1 MIMKIIGLMSGT
13 SLDGLDVAL
22 CSFEEKN
29 GQMQFAIEQA
39 YTYDYS
45 KDWKIRLQSAV
56 SLSGEELTNL
66 DADYGY
72 YLADC
77 VLDFIQ
83 KFDCQEVDYIA
94 SHGHTVFHQ
103 PQNNFTLQIGS
114 GAHIFAKT
122 QIPVIAD
129 FRTQDVAMGGQGAP
143 LVPIGDK
150 LLFSDFDYCLNL
162 GGFSNVSFE
171 KDGQRIAFD
180 IVAVNIVLNKLAE
193 QEGFAYD
200 NAGEMG
206 RKGKLLPH
214 LLEQLNNLPY
224 YKQTAPK
231 SLGYEWV
238 EKEIFPLLDM
248 QQNSIADLMATMY
261 EHIAIQIGSVL
272 KGASKKVLVTGGG
285 AYNTFLMEKIK
296 EYASANITQA
306 DDLIIS
312 YKEALIFAFLG
323 YLKIQHKNNVLAS
336 VTGAAKDHIAGI
348 IYS

>member
-1 MIMKIIGLMSGT
+1 
-13 SLDGLDVAL
+13 
-22 CSFEEKN
+22 
-29 GQMQFAIEQA
+29 
-39 YTYDYS
+39 
-45 KDWKIRLQSAV
+45 LQSAV

-238 EKEIFPLLDM
+238 EKEIFQLLDM

-261 EHIAIQIGSVL
+261 EHIAIQIGLVL
-272 KGASKKVLVTGGG
+272 RGGSKKVLVTGGG